1 MANHSEE
8 NPTSRPTLDCLHFQM
23 TWTNLEVDP
32 SERIDGVWSNLF
44 EQGTEVACEG
54 VIKEGASDLWKSSI
68 PNSENPFE
76 EEQAISLGSTT
87 CINDH
92 LNSSALN
99 HEMPNASFN
108 KSDNFSQ
115 ETGKYQAFSPP
126 CLKRPSFESSDH
138 PDMPC
143 SGTSCMQKGTEVACE
158 QVIKDGASNLWK
170 SSNPKSENPL
180 GEETAISL
188 ESTCEDGYKTRI
200 QDQNFATCIN
210 DHLNSSNQLNSS
222 ALSSEMLN
230 ASFDKSDNFSQEP
243 DKYQVFSPASPNRP
257 LRFEDETEKFEFNMK
272 VDCDKIACTD
282 IFPSSPR
289 SE

>member
-92 LNSSALN
+92 LNSSAL
-99 HEMPNASFN
+99 
-108 KSDNFSQ
+108 
-115 ETGKYQAFSPP
+115 
-126 CLKRPSFESSDH
+126 
-138 PDMPC
+138 
-143 SGTSCMQKGTEVACE
+143 
-158 QVIKDGASNLWK
+158 
-170 SSNPKSENPL
+170 
-180 GEETAISL
+180 
-188 ESTCEDGYKTRI
+188 
-200 QDQNFATCIN
+200 
-210 DHLNSSNQLNSS
+210 
-222 ALSSEMLN
+222 SSEMLN
-230 ASFDKSDNFSQEP
+230 ASFNKSDNFSQEP
-243 DKYQVFSPASPNRP
+243 DKYQVFSPTSPNRP